1 MITKYKEV
9 INNKYI
15 SNNLG
20 KKYRKDLEGLRGLAV
35 LAVTLYHLFPNY
47 AGGGFVGVDIFFILS
62 GYLIT
67 NIFLK
72 NYKNKSFTFLI
83 FLKARIIRLFPAL
96 ILVVCSYIFIFFIF
110 FTPLEAYST
119 NREIFYVLSFISN
132 FFYLLNINYFATEN
146 NFIFTHTWSLSIEIQ
161 FYVFAF
167 FIFFISWRLKIFNNL
182 QKLLLILL
190 IFFCSF
196 FFFFYTI
203 NSNLNNA
210 YFSTFL
216 RFWEFFLGGFVS
228 LFKHNF
234 NNKITSTVKNSN
246 YLSFFCGMSIICIFY
261 FGNFNSILNYYLIIL
276 LTLSTAFIIYA
287 DNDCFFNKYILS
299 NKILVNFGL
308 ISYPLYL
315 WHFFLLKVASSI
327 FITNLPTRNIRISLF
342 FISIFISYITYSFVE
357 KFFRSKKNYNQI
369 ILIFFIYSF
378 FFTILLATKFSLN
391 HKISE
396 PVFFLSD
403 KIKREFSGGIWNYQ
417 TNDLCLLDHANN
429 YQIYKTFSYW
439 ICLKNKDHNPTIAI
453 LGNSFSNAYYP
464 GFIYNDEFN
473 NHTFLNIGSCDFL
486 SKYKPS
492 NSKKDPCGLYQS
504 FREMELIDTIIKKNE
519 SIKFVIISGLDKNIN
534 YDNIEAL
541 TKKIE
546 EFEKLN
552 KQVIIFT
559 GVYYPNFSL
568 KKCYTT
574 LKLNLIKDVCDF
586 EKRNIDQNQHDNL
599 ITLINKK
606 NPKTLFFNP
615 NQIFDCLG
623 DKCSFVKD
631 GIPLFR
637 DDIHLS
643 KYGSK
648 IAIEKFSE
656 WAKINLPSIF

>member
-1 MITKYKEV
+1 MNNYY
-9 INNKYI
+9 IN
-15 SNNLG
+15 NNLG

-35 LAVTLYHLFPNY
+35 LAVTIYHLFPNH

-72 NYKNKSFTFLI
+72 NYKNKSFTFFI
-83 FLKARIIRLFPAL
+83 FLKARIIRLLPSL
-96 ILVVCSYIFIFFIF
+96 LLVVCSCIFIFYIF
-110 FTPLEAYST
+110 FSPSELYSA
-119 NREIFYVLSFISN
+119 NKEIFYALSFISN
-132 FFYLLNINYFATEN
+132 FFYLFNVNYFAPVN
-146 NFIFTHTWSLSIEIQ
+146 NFIFTHTWSLSIEMQ

-167 FIFFISWRLKIFNNL
+167 LIFFISRRLKIFNNI
-182 QKLLLILL
+182 QELLLILL
-190 IFFCSF
+190 IFSCSLF
-196 FFFFYTI
+196 FFFKTI
-203 NSNLNNA
+203 NSDLNNA

-234 NNKITSTVKNSN
+234 DNKITSTVKSSN
-246 YLSFFCGMSIICIFY
+246 YLSFFCGMSIICISF
-261 FGNFNSILNYYLIIL
+261 FGNYNSIYQYYLIII
-276 LTLSTAFIIYA
+276 LTISTAFIIYA

-315 WHFFLLKVASSI
+315 WHFFLLKIASLI

-342 FISIFISYITYSFVE
+342 FISIFISYITYFFVE
-357 KFFRSKKNYNQI
+357 KFFRDKKNYNQI
-369 ILIFFIYSF
+369 ILIFFLYSF
-378 FFTILLATKFSLN
+378 IFTIILAAKFSLN
-391 HKISE
+391 HKIYE
-396 PVFFLSD
+396 PAYLLTD
-403 KIKREFSGGIWNYQ
+403 KIKKQFSGGIWEYQ
-417 TNDLCLLDHANN
+417 TNDLCLQQHANN

-439 ICLKNKDHNPTIAI
+439 ICIKNKNRNPTIAI

-464 GFIYNDEFN
+464 GLAYNDEFN
-473 NHTFLNIGSCDFL
+473 NHTILNIGACNFL
-486 SKYKPS
+486 SKYNPN
-492 NSKKDPCGLYQS
+492 NSKKDPCGSYQS
-504 FREMELIDTIIKKNE
+504 FKEMELIDTIIKEKE
-519 SIKFVIISGLDKNIN
+519 SIKFVIISGLDKNIDYN
-534 YDNIEAL
+534 DIEAL

-546 EFEKLN
+546 KIEKLN

-559 GVYYPNFSL
+559 YVYYPNFSL

-574 LKLNLIKDVCDF
+574 LTLNLKKDVCDF
-586 EKRNIDQNQHDNL
+586 EKKNIDQDQDDNL
-599 ITLINKK
+599 NNLIKLINKK

-637 DDIHLS
+637 DEIHLS

-656 WAKINLPSIF
+656 WAKINLPAIF